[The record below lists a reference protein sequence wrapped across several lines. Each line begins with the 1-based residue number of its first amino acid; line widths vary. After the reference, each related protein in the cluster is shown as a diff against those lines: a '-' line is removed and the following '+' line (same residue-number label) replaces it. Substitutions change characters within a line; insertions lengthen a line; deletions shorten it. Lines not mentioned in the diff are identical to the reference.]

1 MIENDAEDEL
11 EEEKVEDSF
20 VLFFIFDIFPLVIFD
35 QVCSCLFSL
44 VVVKYT

>member
-20 VLFFIFDIFPLVIFD
+20 VFFFLYSTSFL
-35 QVCSCLFSL
+35 
-44 VVVKYT
+44 